1 MPAKKSTSKV
11 KKTAKPVKKDLPQLY
26 SPLSKTYFSDLTSAN
41 MIYVKIIRSTIA
53 RGRIKTLKFDN
64 IPQGYF
70 LFTAADFGEQNYVE
84 TLDIQTEI
92 LASSE
97 IYYKGQPVALLAG
110 PSYSELIE
118 LEKAVK
124 IELEKDPASKIKEKE
139 YPYAQR
145 FIRNG
150 KAQKPEE
157 FGKLFSKKNH
167 DVKGTWTSV
176 LNAPSCN
183 EANGAFCTF
192 DKNILTISTPT
203 QWPKHLQE
211 NVKRIFGLKTE
222 EVLIR
227 KTISSGPHTNT
238 IWQNTVISVM
248 ASLVAIKTGKAAQ
261 IMLSRE
267 EHFEYLIK
275 KSPITIKIRS
285 AVKKDGIIEATQILI
300 ELDSG
305 YHNPFAAEILDRL
318 VIAANN
324 IYSVR
329 NLEIIAKAYESYT
342 PPVSFNIECIDSQA
356 FFAIENQMQKICNV
370 TGFLPD
376 ELRMKNFERKF
387 SLPFTF
393 TNEKVRESFNAI
405 QKMCD
410 LNRKFIS
417 YRMESKNRKINIEDL
432 ENFPLR
438 GIGVACGFNGIGYFG
453 SNIFACNQKMEATL
467 QADGTL
473 EIHALQPSAST
484 LEVWKTTASQI
495 LEIDPKQIKLNSSF
509 DSSDDMSVPEN
520 VYSNVSVMTYLLKK
534 CCLDIQSKRF
544 KKPLPIS
551 STKGFTSSQ
560 KKVWNKEKF
569 SGSPFFLSSFGSV
582 ILELELNP
590 YTYKIYIKNVNAVL
604 NAGKIGLPKI
614 AENSVKLSIQHA
626 LSELVVDEELN
637 CDHIS
642 VSFIQSDNDPT
653 QVDGLISRILPAA
666 FTSALSQA
674 IGHEINTIPVKPQH
688 FFKEMISNENSVY
701 TK

>member
-1 MPAKKSTSKV
+1 MPAKKNTAD
-11 KKTAKPVKKDLPQLY
+11 KKISKPVKKDIPQLY
-26 SPLSKTYFSDLTSAN
+26 SPLLKTYFSDLTSAN
-41 MIYVKIIRSTIA
+41 MIYTKIVRSPITK
-53 RGRIKTLKFDN
+53 GRIKSLTLED
-64 IPQGYF
+64 IPEGYF
-70 LFTAADFGEQNYVE
+70 LFTAADFGEENYVE

-97 IYYKGQPVALLAG
+97 IYYKGQPIALLAG
-110 PSYSELIE
+110 PVFTDLLD
-118 LEKAVK
+118 LEKNIK
-124 IELEKDPASKIKEKE
+124 MEFEKDPASKIKEKE

-157 FGKLFSKKNH
+157 FTKLFSKKNY
-167 DVKGTWTSV
+167 DIKGTWTSV

-211 NVKRIFGLKTE
+211 NIKRIFNLKTE
-222 EVLIR
+222 EVFIR

-238 IWQNTVISVM
+238 IWQNTVIAVM
-248 ASLVAIKTGKAAQ
+248 ASLVAIKTGKTAQ
-261 IMLSRE
+261 LVLSRE

-275 KSPITIKIRS
+275 KSPISIKIRS
-285 AVKKDGIIEATQILI
+285 AVKKDGIIEAVQVLI

-329 NLEIIAKAYESYT
+329 NIEIIAKAYESYT

-393 TNEKVRESFNAI
+393 TNEKVREAFSAI
-405 QKMCD
+405 EKMYD
-410 LNRKFIS
+410 VNRKFIS
-417 YRMESKNRKINIEDL
+417 YRMESKNRKIDIKNL
-432 ENFPLR
+432 HNFPLR

-467 QADGTL
+467 ESDGTL

-484 LEVWKTTASQI
+484 LEVWKNTAAQI
-495 LEIDPKQIKLNSSF
+495 LEIDPKQIKLNSIF
-509 DSSDDMSVPEN
+509 DINEDLSVPEN
-520 VYSNVSVMTYLLKK
+520 VYANVSVMTYLLKK
-534 CCLDIQSKRF
+534 CCQDIQSKRF
-544 KKPLPIS
+544 RKPLPIT
-551 STKGFTSSQ
+551 STKGFTSAQ

-569 SGSPFFLSSFGSV
+569 SGSPFFLSSFGAV
-582 ILELELNP
+582 VLELEINP
-590 YTYKIYIKNVNAVL
+590 YTYKIYIKNVKAVL
-604 NAGKIGLPKI
+604 NAGKIGIPKI

-626 LSELVVDEELN
+626 LTELVVDENLH
-637 CDHIS
+637 CDQIS
-642 VSFIQSDNDPT
+642 VSFVQSDNDPT
-653 QVDGLISRILPAA
+653 QIDGLISRILPAA

-674 IGHEINTIPVKPQH
+674 TGHEINTIPVKPQH

-701 TK
+701 SK

>member
-1 MPAKKSTSKV
+1 MPAKKNTADKKISK
-11 KKTAKPVKKDLPQLY
+11 TVKKDIPQLY
-26 SPLSKTYFSDLTSAN
+26 SPLLKTYFSDLTSAN
-41 MIYVKIIRSTIA
+41 MIYTKIVRSPITK
-53 RGRIKTLKFDN
+53 GRIKSLTLED
-64 IPQGYF
+64 IPKGYF
-70 LFTAADFGEQNYVE
+70 LFTAADFGEENYVE

-97 IYYKGQPVALLAG
+97 IYYKGQPIALLAG
-110 PSYSELIE
+110 PVFTDLLD
-118 LEKAVK
+118 LEKNIK
-124 IELEKDPASKIKEKE
+124 MEFEKDPASKIKEKE

-157 FGKLFSKKNH
+157 FTKLFSKKNY
-167 DVKGTWTSV
+167 DIKGTWTSV

-211 NVKRIFGLKTE
+211 NIKRIFNLKTE
-222 EVLIR
+222 EVFIR

-238 IWQNTVISVM
+238 IWQNTVIAVM
-248 ASLVAIKTGKAAQ
+248 ASLVAIKTGKTAQ
-261 IMLSRE
+261 LVLSRE

-275 KSPITIKIRS
+275 KSPISIKIRS
-285 AVKKDGIIEATQILI
+285 AVKKDGIIEAVQVLI

-329 NLEIIAKAYESYT
+329 NIEIIAKAYESYT

-393 TNEKVRESFNAI
+393 TNEKVREAFSAI
-405 QKMCD
+405 EKMYD
-410 LNRKFIS
+410 VNRKFIS
-417 YRMESKNRKINIEDL
+417 YRMESKNRKIDIKNL
-432 ENFPLR
+432 HNFPLR

-467 QADGTL
+467 ESDGTL

-484 LEVWKTTASQI
+484 LEVWKNTAAQI
-495 LEIDPKQIKLNSSF
+495 LEIDPKQIKLNSIF
-509 DSSDDMSVPEN
+509 DINEDLSVPEN
-520 VYSNVSVMTYLLKK
+520 VYANVSVMTYLLKK
-534 CCLDIQSKRF
+534 CCQDIQSKRF
-544 KKPLPIS
+544 RKPLPIT
-551 STKGFTSSQ
+551 STKGFTSAQ

-569 SGSPFFLSSFGSV
+569 SGSPFFLSSFGAV
-582 ILELELNP
+582 VLELEINP
-590 YTYKIYIKNVNAVL
+590 YTYKIYIKNVKAVL
-604 NAGKIGLPKI
+604 NAGKIGIPKI

-626 LSELVVDEELN
+626 LTELVVDENLH
-637 CDHIS
+637 CDQIS
-642 VSFIQSDNDPT
+642 VSFVQSDNDPT
-653 QVDGLISRILPAA
+653 QIDGLISRILPAA

-674 IGHEINTIPVKPQH
+674 TGHEINTIPVKPQH

-701 TK
+701 SK

>member
-1 MPAKKSTSKV
+1 MPAKKNTADKKISK
-11 KKTAKPVKKDLPQLY
+11 TVKKDIPQLY
-26 SPLSKTYFSDLTSAN
+26 SPLLKTYFSDLTSAN
-41 MIYVKIIRSTIA
+41 MIYTKIVRSPITK
-53 RGRIKTLKFDN
+53 GRIKSLTLED
-64 IPQGYF
+64 IPEGYF
-70 LFTAADFGEQNYVE
+70 LFTAADFGEENYVE

-97 IYYKGQPVALLAG
+97 IYYKGQPIALLAG
-110 PSYSELIE
+110 PVFTDLLD
-118 LEKAVK
+118 LEKNIK
-124 IELEKDPASKIKEKE
+124 MEFEKDPASKIKEKE

-157 FGKLFSKKNH
+157 FTKLFSKKNY
-167 DVKGTWTSV
+167 DIKGTWTSV

-183 EANGAFCTF
+183 ETNGAFCTF

-211 NVKRIFGLKTE
+211 NIKRIFNLKTE
-222 EVLIR
+222 EVFIR

-238 IWQNTVISVM
+238 IWQNTVIAVM
-248 ASLVAIKTGKAAQ
+248 ASLVAIKTGKTAQ
-261 IMLSRE
+261 LVLSRE

-275 KSPITIKIRS
+275 KSPISIKIRS
-285 AVKKDGIIEATQILI
+285 AVKKDGIIEAVKVLI

-329 NLEIIAKAYESYT
+329 NIEIIAKAYESYT

-393 TNEKVRESFNAI
+393 TNEKVREAFSAI
-405 QKMCD
+405 EKMYD
-410 LNRKFIS
+410 VNRKFIS
-417 YRMESKNRKINIEDL
+417 YRMESKNRKIDIKNL
-432 ENFPLR
+432 HNFPLR

-467 QADGTL
+467 ESDGTL

-484 LEVWKTTASQI
+484 LEVWKNTAAQI
-495 LEIDPKQIKLNSSF
+495 LEIDPKQIKLNSIF
-509 DSSDDMSVPEN
+509 DVNEDLSVPEN
-520 VYSNVSVMTYLLKK
+520 VYANVSVMTYLLKK
-534 CCLDIQSKRF
+534 CCQDIQSKRF
-544 KKPLPIS
+544 RKPLPIT
-551 STKGFTSSQ
+551 STKGFTSAQ

-569 SGSPFFLSSFGSV
+569 SGSPFFLSSFGAV
-582 ILELELNP
+582 VLELEINP
-590 YTYKIYIKNVNAVL
+590 YTYKIYIKNVKAVL
-604 NAGKIGLPKI
+604 NAGKIGIPKI

-626 LSELVVDEELN
+626 LTELVVDENLH
-637 CDHIS
+637 CDQIS
-642 VSFIQSDNDPT
+642 VSFVQSDNDPT
-653 QVDGLISRILPAA
+653 QIDGLISRILPAA

-674 IGHEINTIPVKPQH
+674 TGHEINTIPVKPQH

-701 TK
+701 SK

>member
-1 MPAKKSTSKV
+1 MPAKKNTADKKISK
-11 KKTAKPVKKDLPQLY
+11 TVKKDIPQLY
-26 SPLSKTYFSDLTSAN
+26 SPLLKTYFSDLTSAN
-41 MIYVKIIRSTIA
+41 MIYTKIVRSPITK
-53 RGRIKTLKFDN
+53 GRIKSLTLED
-64 IPQGYF
+64 IPEGYF
-70 LFTAADFGEQNYVE
+70 LFTAADFGEENYVE

-97 IYYKGQPVALLAG
+97 IYYKGQPIALLAG
-110 PSYSELIE
+110 PVFTDLLD
-118 LEKAVK
+118 LEKNIK
-124 IELEKDPASKIKEKE
+124 MEFEKDPASKIKEKE

-157 FGKLFSKKNH
+157 FTKLFSKKNY
-167 DVKGTWTSV
+167 DIKGTWTSV

-211 NVKRIFGLKTE
+211 NIKRIFNLKTE
-222 EVLIR
+222 EVFIR

-238 IWQNTVISVM
+238 IWQNTVIAVM
-248 ASLVAIKTGKAAQ
+248 ASLVAIKTGKTAQ
-261 IMLSRE
+261 LVLSRE

-275 KSPITIKIRS
+275 KSPISIKIRS
-285 AVKKDGIIEATQILI
+285 AVKKDGIIEAVQVLI

-329 NLEIIAKAYESYT
+329 NIEIIAKAYESYT

-393 TNEKVRESFNAI
+393 TNEKVREAFSAI
-405 QKMCD
+405 EKMYD
-410 LNRKFIS
+410 VNRKFIS
-417 YRMESKNRKINIEDL
+417 YRMESKNRKIDIKNL
-432 ENFPLR
+432 HNFPLR

-467 QADGTL
+467 ESDGTL

-484 LEVWKTTASQI
+484 LEVWKNTAAQI
-495 LEIDPKQIKLNSSF
+495 LEIDPKQIKLNSIF
-509 DSSDDMSVPEN
+509 DVHEDLSVPEN
-520 VYSNVSVMTYLLKK
+520 VYANVSVMTYLLKK
-534 CCLDIQSKRF
+534 CCQDIQSKRF
-544 KKPLPIS
+544 RKPLPIT
-551 STKGFTSSQ
+551 STKGFTSAQ

-569 SGSPFFLSSFGSV
+569 SGSPFFLSSFGAV
-582 ILELELNP
+582 VLELEINP
-590 YTYKIYIKNVNAVL
+590 YTYKIYIKNVKAVL
-604 NAGKIGLPKI
+604 NAGKIGIPKI

-626 LSELVVDEELN
+626 LTELVVDENLH
-637 CDHIS
+637 CDQIS

-653 QVDGLISRILPAA
+653 QIDGLISRILPAA

-674 IGHEINTIPVKPQH
+674 TGHEINTIPVKPQH

-701 TK
+701 SK

>member
-1 MPAKKSTSKV
+1 MPAKKNTAD
-11 KKTAKPVKKDLPQLY
+11 KKISKPVKKDIPQLY
-26 SPLSKTYFSDLTSAN
+26 SPLLKTYFSDLTSAN
-41 MIYVKIIRSTIA
+41 MIYTKIVRSPITK
-53 RGRIKTLKFDN
+53 GRIKSLTLED
-64 IPQGYF
+64 IPEGYF
-70 LFTAADFGEQNYVE
+70 LFTAADFGEENYVE

-97 IYYKGQPVALLAG
+97 IYYKGQPIALLAG
-110 PSYSELIE
+110 PVFTDLLD
-118 LEKAVK
+118 LEKNIK
-124 IELEKDPASKIKEKE
+124 MEFEKDPASKIKEKE

-157 FGKLFSKKNH
+157 FTKLFSKKNY
-167 DVKGTWTSV
+167 DIKGTWTSV

-211 NVKRIFGLKTE
+211 NIKRIFNLKTE
-222 EVLIR
+222 EVFIR

-238 IWQNTVISVM
+238 IWQNTVIAVM
-248 ASLVAIKTGKAAQ
+248 ASLVAIKTGKTAQ
-261 IMLSRE
+261 LVLSRE

-275 KSPITIKIRS
+275 KSPISIKIRS
-285 AVKKDGIIEATQILI
+285 AVKKDGIIEAVQVLI

-329 NLEIIAKAYESYT
+329 NFEIIAKAYESYT

-393 TNEKVRESFNAI
+393 TNEKVREAFSAI
-405 QKMCD
+405 EKMYD
-410 LNRKFIS
+410 VNRKFIS
-417 YRMESKNRKINIEDL
+417 YRMESKNRKIDIKNL
-432 ENFPLR
+432 HNFPLR

-467 QADGTL
+467 ESDGTL

-484 LEVWKTTASQI
+484 LEVWKNTAAQI
-495 LEIDPKQIKLNSSF
+495 LEIDPKQIKLNSIF
-509 DSSDDMSVPEN
+509 DVNEDLSVPEN
-520 VYSNVSVMTYLLKK
+520 VYANVSVMTYLLKK
-534 CCLDIQSKRF
+534 CCQDIQSKRF
-544 KKPLPIS
+544 RKPLPIT
-551 STKGFTSSQ
+551 STKGFTSAQ

-569 SGSPFFLSSFGSV
+569 SGSPFFLSSFGTV
-582 ILELELNP
+582 VLELEINP
-590 YTYKIYIKNVNAVL
+590 YTYKIYIKNVKAVL
-604 NAGKIGLPKI
+604 NAGKIGIPKI

-626 LSELVVDEELN
+626 LTELVVDENLH
-637 CDHIS
+637 CDQIS

-653 QVDGLISRILPAA
+653 QIDGLISRILPAA

-674 IGHEINTIPVKPQH
+674 TGHEINTIPVKPQH

-701 TK
+701 SK

>member
-1 MPAKKSTSKV
+1 MPAKKNTAE
-11 KKTAKPVKKDLPQLY
+11 KKISKPVKKDIPQLY
-26 SPLSKTYFSDLTSAN
+26 SPLLKTYFSDLTSAN
-41 MIYVKIIRSTIA
+41 MIYTKIVRSPITK
-53 RGRIKTLKFDN
+53 GRIKSLTLED
-64 IPQGYF
+64 IPEGYF
-70 LFTAADFGEQNYVE
+70 LFTAADFGEENYVE

-97 IYYKGQPVALLAG
+97 IYYKGQPIALLAG
-110 PSYSELIE
+110 PVFTDLLD
-118 LEKAVK
+118 LEKNIK
-124 IELEKDPASKIKEKE
+124 MEFEKDPASKIKEKE

-157 FGKLFSKKNH
+157 FTKLFSKKNY
-167 DVKGTWTSV
+167 DIKGTWTSV

-211 NVKRIFGLKTE
+211 NIKRIFNLKTE
-222 EVLIR
+222 EVFIR

-238 IWQNTVISVM
+238 IWQNTVIAVM
-248 ASLVAIKTGKAAQ
+248 ASLVAIKTGKTAQ
-261 IMLSRE
+261 LVLSRE

-275 KSPITIKIRS
+275 KSPISIKIRS
-285 AVKKDGIIEATQILI
+285 AVKKDGIIEAVQVLI

-329 NLEIIAKAYESYT
+329 NIEIIAKAYESYT

-393 TNEKVRESFNAI
+393 TNEKVREAFSAI
-405 QKMCD
+405 EKMYD
-410 LNRKFIS
+410 VNRKFIS
-417 YRMESKNRKINIEDL
+417 YRMESKNRKIDIKNL
-432 ENFPLR
+432 HNFPLR

-467 QADGTL
+467 ESDGTL

-484 LEVWKTTASQI
+484 LEVWKNTAAQI
-495 LEIDPKQIKLNSSF
+495 LEIDPKQIKLNSIF
-509 DSSDDMSVPEN
+509 DINEDLSVPEN
-520 VYSNVSVMTYLLKK
+520 VYANVSVMTYLLKK
-534 CCLDIQSKRF
+534 CCQDIQSKRF
-544 KKPLPIS
+544 RKPLPIT
-551 STKGFTSSQ
+551 STKGFTSAQ

-569 SGSPFFLSSFGSV
+569 SGSPFFLSSFGAV
-582 ILELELNP
+582 VLELEINP
-590 YTYKIYIKNVNAVL
+590 YTYKIYIKNVKAVL
-604 NAGKIGLPKI
+604 NAGKIGIPKI

-626 LSELVVDEELN
+626 LTELVVDENLH
-637 CDHIS
+637 CDQIS
-642 VSFIQSDNDPT
+642 VSFVQSDNDPT
-653 QVDGLISRILPAA
+653 QIDGLISRILPAA

-674 IGHEINTIPVKPQH
+674 TGHEINTIPVKPQH

-701 TK
+701 SK

>member
-1 MPAKKSTSKV
+1 MPAKKNTADKKISK
-11 KKTAKPVKKDLPQLY
+11 TVKKDIPQLY
-26 SPLSKTYFSDLTSAN
+26 SPLLKTYFSDLTSAN
-41 MIYVKIIRSTIA
+41 MIYTKIVRSPITK
-53 RGRIKTLKFDN
+53 GRIKSLTLED
-64 IPQGYF
+64 IPEGYF
-70 LFTAADFGEQNYVE
+70 LFTAADFGEENYVE

-97 IYYKGQPVALLAG
+97 IYYKGQPIALLAG
-110 PSYSELIE
+110 PVFTDLLD
-118 LEKAVK
+118 LEKNIK
-124 IELEKDPASKIKEKE
+124 MEFEKDPASKIKEKE

-157 FGKLFSKKNH
+157 FTKLFSKKNY
-167 DVKGTWTSV
+167 DIKGTWTSV

-211 NVKRIFGLKTE
+211 NIKRIFNLKTE
-222 EVLIR
+222 EVFIR

-238 IWQNTVISVM
+238 IWQNTVIAVM
-248 ASLVAIKTGKAAQ
+248 ASLVAIKTGKTAQ
-261 IMLSRE
+261 LVLSRE

-275 KSPITIKIRS
+275 KSPISIKIRS
-285 AVKKDGIIEATQILI
+285 AVKKDGIIEAVQVLI

-329 NLEIIAKAYESYT
+329 NIEIIAKAYESYT

-393 TNEKVRESFNAI
+393 TNEKVREAFSAI
-405 QKMCD
+405 EKMYD
-410 LNRKFIS
+410 VNRKFIS
-417 YRMESKNRKINIEDL
+417 YRMESKNRKIDIKNL
-432 ENFPLR
+432 HNFPLR

-467 QADGTL
+467 ESDGTL

-484 LEVWKTTASQI
+484 LEVWKNTAAQI
-495 LEIDPKQIKLNSSF
+495 LEIDPKQIKLNSIF
-509 DSSDDMSVPEN
+509 DINEDLSVPEN
-520 VYSNVSVMTYLLKK
+520 VYANVSVMTYLLKK
-534 CCLDIQSKRF
+534 CCQDIQSKRF
-544 KKPLPIS
+544 RKPLPIT
-551 STKGFTSSQ
+551 STKGFTSAQ

-569 SGSPFFLSSFGSV
+569 SGSPFFLSSFGTV
-582 ILELELNP
+582 VLELEINP
-590 YTYKIYIKNVNAVL
+590 YTYKIYIKNVKAVL
-604 NAGKIGLPKI
+604 NAGKIGIPKI

-626 LSELVVDEELN
+626 LTELVVDENLH
-637 CDHIS
+637 CDQIS
-642 VSFIQSDNDPT
+642 VSFVQSDNDPT
-653 QVDGLISRILPAA
+653 QIDGLISRILPAA

-674 IGHEINTIPVKPQH
+674 TGHEINTIPVKPQH

-701 TK
+701 SK

>member
-1 MPAKKSTSKV
+1 MPAKKNTAD
-11 KKTAKPVKKDLPQLY
+11 KKISKPVKKDIPQLY
-26 SPLSKTYFSDLTSAN
+26 SPLLKTYFSDLTSAN
-41 MIYVKIIRSTIA
+41 MIYTKIVRSPITK
-53 RGRIKTLKFDN
+53 GRIKSLTLED
-64 IPQGYF
+64 IPEGYF
-70 LFTAADFGEQNYVE
+70 LFTAEDFGEENYVE

-97 IYYKGQPVALLAG
+97 IYYKGQPIALLAG
-110 PSYSELIE
+110 PVFTDLLD
-118 LEKAVK
+118 LEKNIK
-124 IELEKDPASKIKEKE
+124 MEFEKDPASKIKEKE

-157 FGKLFSKKNH
+157 FTKLFSKKNY
-167 DVKGTWTSV
+167 DIKGTWTSV

-211 NVKRIFGLKTE
+211 NIKRIFNLKTE
-222 EVLIR
+222 EVFIR

-238 IWQNTVISVM
+238 IWQNTVIAVM
-248 ASLVAIKTGKAAQ
+248 ASLVAIKTGKTAQ
-261 IMLSRE
+261 LVLSRE

-275 KSPITIKIRS
+275 KSPISIKIRS
-285 AVKKDGIIEATQILI
+285 AVKKDGIIEAVQVLI

-329 NLEIIAKAYESYT
+329 NIEIIAKAYESYT

-393 TNEKVRESFNAI
+393 TNEKVREAFSAI
-405 QKMCD
+405 EKMYD
-410 LNRKFIS
+410 VNRKFIS
-417 YRMESKNRKINIEDL
+417 YRMESKNRKIDIKNL
-432 ENFPLR
+432 HNFPLR

-467 QADGTL
+467 ESDGTL

-484 LEVWKTTASQI
+484 LEVWKNTAAQI
-495 LEIDPKQIKLNSSF
+495 LEIDPKQIKLNSIF
-509 DSSDDMSVPEN
+509 DVNEDLSVPEN
-520 VYSNVSVMTYLLKK
+520 VYANVSVMTYLLKK
-534 CCLDIQSKRF
+534 CCQDIQSKRF
-544 KKPLPIS
+544 RKPLPIT
-551 STKGFTSSQ
+551 STKGFTSAQ

-569 SGSPFFLSSFGSV
+569 SGSPFFLSSFGAV
-582 ILELELNP
+582 VLELEINP
-590 YTYKIYIKNVNAVL
+590 YTYKIYIKNVKAVL
-604 NAGKIGLPKI
+604 NAGKIGIPKI

-626 LSELVVDEELN
+626 LTELVVDENLH
-637 CDHIS
+637 CDQIS
-642 VSFIQSDNDPT
+642 VSFVQSDNDPT
-653 QVDGLISRILPAA
+653 QIDGLISRILPAA

-674 IGHEINTIPVKPQH
+674 TGHEINTIPVKPQH

-701 TK
+701 SK

>member
-1 MPAKKSTSKV
+1 MPAKKNTAD
-11 KKTAKPVKKDLPQLY
+11 KKISKPVKKDIPQLY
-26 SPLSKTYFSDLTSAN
+26 SPLLKTYFSDLTSAN
-41 MIYVKIIRSTIA
+41 MIYTKIVRSPITK
-53 RGRIKTLKFDN
+53 GRIKSLTLED
-64 IPQGYF
+64 IPEGYF
-70 LFTAADFGEQNYVE
+70 LFTAADFGEENYVE

-97 IYYKGQPVALLAG
+97 IYYKGQPIALLAG
-110 PSYSELIE
+110 PVFTDLLD
-118 LEKAVK
+118 LEKNIK
-124 IELEKDPASKIKEKE
+124 MEFEKDPASKIKEKE

-157 FGKLFSKKNH
+157 FTKLFSKKNY
-167 DVKGTWTSV
+167 DIKGTWTSV

-211 NVKRIFGLKTE
+211 NIKRIFNLKTE
-222 EVLIR
+222 EVFIR

-238 IWQNTVISVM
+238 IWQNTVIAVM
-248 ASLVAIKTGKAAQ
+248 ASLVAIKTGKTAQ
-261 IMLSRE
+261 LVLSRE

-275 KSPITIKIRS
+275 KSPISIKIRS
-285 AVKKDGIIEATQILI
+285 AVKKDGIIEAVQVLI
-300 ELDSG
+300 ELYSG

-329 NLEIIAKAYESYT
+329 NIEIIAKAYESYT

-393 TNEKVRESFNAI
+393 TNEKVREAFSAI
-405 QKMCD
+405 EKMYD
-410 LNRKFIS
+410 VNRKFIS
-417 YRMESKNRKINIEDL
+417 YRMESKNRKIDIKNL
-432 ENFPLR
+432 HNFPLR

-467 QADGTL
+467 ESDGTL

-484 LEVWKTTASQI
+484 LEVWKNTAAQI
-495 LEIDPKQIKLNSSF
+495 LEIDPKQIKLNSIF
-509 DSSDDMSVPEN
+509 DVNEDLSVPEN
-520 VYSNVSVMTYLLKK
+520 VYANVSVMTYLLKK
-534 CCLDIQSKRF
+534 CCQDIQSKRF
-544 KKPLPIS
+544 RKPLPIT
-551 STKGFTSSQ
+551 STKGFTSAQ

-569 SGSPFFLSSFGSV
+569 SGSPFFLSSFGTV
-582 ILELELNP
+582 VLELEINP
-590 YTYKIYIKNVNAVL
+590 YTYKIYIKNVKAVL
-604 NAGKIGLPKI
+604 NAGKIGIPKI

-626 LSELVVDEELN
+626 LTELVVDEDLH
-637 CDHIS
+637 CDQIS
-642 VSFIQSDNDPT
+642 VSFVQSDNDPT
-653 QVDGLISRILPAA
+653 QIDGLISRILPAA

-674 IGHEINTIPVKPQH
+674 TGHEINTIPVKPQH

-701 TK
+701 SK

>member
-1 MPAKKSTSKV
+1 MPAKKNTAE
-11 KKTAKPVKKDLPQLY
+11 KKISKPVKKDIPQLY
-26 SPLSKTYFSDLTSAN
+26 SPLLKTYFSDLTSAN
-41 MIYVKIIRSTIA
+41 MIYTKIVRSPITK
-53 RGRIKTLKFDN
+53 GRIKSLTLED
-64 IPQGYF
+64 IPEGYF
-70 LFTAADFGEQNYVE
+70 LFTAADFGEENYVE

-97 IYYKGQPVALLAG
+97 IYYKGQPIALLAG
-110 PSYSELIE
+110 PVFTDLLD
-118 LEKAVK
+118 LEKNIK
-124 IELEKDPASKIKEKE
+124 MEFEKDPASKIKEKE

-157 FGKLFSKKNH
+157 FTKLFSKKNY
-167 DVKGTWTSV
+167 DIKGTWTSV

-211 NVKRIFGLKTE
+211 NIKRIFNLKTE
-222 EVLIR
+222 EVFIR

-238 IWQNTVISVM
+238 IWQNTVIAVM
-248 ASLVAIKTGKAAQ
+248 ASLVAIKTGKTAQ
-261 IMLSRE
+261 LVLSRE

-275 KSPITIKIRS
+275 KSPISIKIRS
-285 AVKKDGIIEATQILI
+285 AVKKDGIIEAVQVLI

-329 NLEIIAKAYESYT
+329 NIEIIAKAYESYT

-393 TNEKVRESFNAI
+393 TNEKVREVFSAI
-405 QKMCD
+405 EKMYD
-410 LNRKFIS
+410 VNRKFIS
-417 YRMESKNRKINIEDL
+417 YRMESKNRKIDIKNL
-432 ENFPLR
+432 HNFPLR

-467 QADGTL
+467 ESDGTL

-484 LEVWKTTASQI
+484 LEVWKNTAAQI
-495 LEIDPKQIKLNSSF
+495 LEIDPKQIKLNSIF
-509 DSSDDMSVPEN
+509 DINEDLSVPEN
-520 VYSNVSVMTYLLKK
+520 VYANVSVMTYLLKK
-534 CCLDIQSKRF
+534 CCQDIQSKRF
-544 KKPLPIS
+544 RKPLPIT
-551 STKGFTSSQ
+551 STKGFTSAQ

-569 SGSPFFLSSFGSV
+569 SGSPFFLSSFGAV
-582 ILELELNP
+582 VLELEINP
-590 YTYKIYIKNVNAVL
+590 YTYKIYIKNVKAVL
-604 NAGKIGLPKI
+604 NAGKIGIPKI

-626 LSELVVDEELN
+626 LTELVVDENLH
-637 CDHIS
+637 CDQIS
-642 VSFIQSDNDPT
+642 VSFVQSDNDPT
-653 QVDGLISRILPAA
+653 QIDGLISRILPAA

-674 IGHEINTIPVKPQH
+674 TGHEINTIPVKPQH

-701 TK
+701 SK

>member
-1 MPAKKSTSKV
+1 MPAKKNTAD
-11 KKTAKPVKKDLPQLY
+11 KKISKPVKKDNPQLY
-26 SPLSKTYFSDLTSAN
+26 SPLLKTYFSDLTSAN
-41 MIYVKIIRSTIA
+41 MIYTKIVRSPITK
-53 RGRIKTLKFDN
+53 GRIKSLTLED
-64 IPQGYF
+64 IPEGYF
-70 LFTAADFGEQNYVE
+70 LFTAADFGEENYVE

-97 IYYKGQPVALLAG
+97 IYYKGQPIALLAG
-110 PSYSELIE
+110 PVFTDLLD
-118 LEKAVK
+118 LEKNIK
-124 IELEKDPASKIKEKE
+124 MEFEKDPASKIKEKE

-157 FGKLFSKKNH
+157 FTKLFSKKNY
-167 DVKGTWTSV
+167 DIKGTWTSV

-211 NVKRIFGLKTE
+211 NIKRIFNLKTE
-222 EVLIR
+222 EVFIR

-238 IWQNTVISVM
+238 IWQNTVIAVM
-248 ASLVAIKTGKAAQ
+248 ASLVAIKTGKTAQ
-261 IMLSRE
+261 LVLSRE

-275 KSPITIKIRS
+275 KSPISIKIRS
-285 AVKKDGIIEATQILI
+285 AVKKDGIIEAVQVLI

-329 NLEIIAKAYESYT
+329 NIEIIAKAYESYT

-393 TNEKVRESFNAI
+393 TNEKVREAFSAI
-405 QKMCD
+405 EKMYD
-410 LNRKFIS
+410 VNRKFIS
-417 YRMESKNRKINIEDL
+417 YRMESKNRKIDIKNL
-432 ENFPLR
+432 HNFPLR

-467 QADGTL
+467 ESDGTL

-484 LEVWKTTASQI
+484 LEVWKNTAAQI
-495 LEIDPKQIKLNSSF
+495 LEIDPKQIKLNSIF
-509 DSSDDMSVPEN
+509 DVNEDLSVPEN
-520 VYSNVSVMTYLLKK
+520 VYANVSVMTYLLKK
-534 CCLDIQSKRF
+534 CCQDIQSKRF
-544 KKPLPIS
+544 RKPLPIT
-551 STKGFTSSQ
+551 STKGFTSAQ

-569 SGSPFFLSSFGSV
+569 SGSPFFLSSFGTV
-582 ILELELNP
+582 VLELEINP
-590 YTYKIYIKNVNAVL
+590 YTYKIYIKNVKAVL
-604 NAGKIGLPKI
+604 NAGKIGIPKI

-626 LSELVVDEELN
+626 LTELVVDENLH
-637 CDHIS
+637 CDQIS
-642 VSFIQSDNDPT
+642 VSFVQSDNDPT
-653 QVDGLISRILPAA
+653 QIDGLISRILPAA

-674 IGHEINTIPVKPQH
+674 TGHEINTIPVKPQH

-701 TK
+701 SK

>member
-1 MPAKKSTSKV
+1 MPAKKNTADKKISK
-11 KKTAKPVKKDLPQLY
+11 TVKKDIPQLY
-26 SPLSKTYFSDLTSAN
+26 SPLLKTYFSDLTSAN
-41 MIYVKIIRSTIA
+41 MIYTKIVRSPITK
-53 RGRIKTLKFDN
+53 GRIKSLTLED
-64 IPQGYF
+64 IPEGYF
-70 LFTAADFGEQNYVE
+70 LFTAADFGEENYVE

-97 IYYKGQPVALLAG
+97 IYYKGQPIALLAG
-110 PSYSELIE
+110 PVFTDLLD
-118 LEKAVK
+118 LEKNIK
-124 IELEKDPASKIKEKE
+124 MEFEKDPASKIKEKE

-157 FGKLFSKKNH
+157 FTKLFSKKNY
-167 DVKGTWTSV
+167 DIKGTWTSV

-211 NVKRIFGLKTE
+211 NIKRIFNLKTK
-222 EVLIR
+222 EVFIR

-238 IWQNTVISVM
+238 IWQNTVIAVM
-248 ASLVAIKTGKAAQ
+248 ASLVAIKTGKTAQ
-261 IMLSRE
+261 LVLSRE

-275 KSPITIKIRS
+275 KSPISIKIRS
-285 AVKKDGIIEATQILI
+285 AVKKDGIIEAVQVLI

-329 NLEIIAKAYESYT
+329 NIEIIAKAYESYT

-393 TNEKVRESFNAI
+393 TNEKVREAFSAI
-405 QKMCD
+405 EKMYD
-410 LNRKFIS
+410 VNRKFIS
-417 YRMESKNRKINIEDL
+417 YRMESKNRKIDIKNL
-432 ENFPLR
+432 HNFPLR

-467 QADGTL
+467 ESDGTL

-484 LEVWKTTASQI
+484 LEVWKNTAAQI
-495 LEIDPKQIKLNSSF
+495 LEIDPKQIKLNSIF
-509 DSSDDMSVPEN
+509 DVNEDLSVPEN
-520 VYSNVSVMTYLLKK
+520 VYANVSVMTYLLKK
-534 CCLDIQSKRF
+534 CCQDIQSKRF
-544 KKPLPIS
+544 RKPLPIT
-551 STKGFTSSQ
+551 STKGFTSAQ

-569 SGSPFFLSSFGSV
+569 SGSPFFLSSFGAV
-582 ILELELNP
+582 VLELEINP
-590 YTYKIYIKNVNAVL
+590 YTYKIYIKNVKAVL
-604 NAGKIGLPKI
+604 NAGKIGIPKI

-626 LSELVVDEELN
+626 LTELVVDENLH
-637 CDHIS
+637 CDQIS
-642 VSFIQSDNDPT
+642 VSFVQSDNDPT
-653 QVDGLISRILPAA
+653 QIDGLISRILPAA

-674 IGHEINTIPVKPQH
+674 TGHEINTIPVKPQH

-701 TK
+701 SK

>member
-1 MPAKKSTSKV
+1 MPAKKNTAE
-11 KKTAKPVKKDLPQLY
+11 KKISKPVKKDIPQLY
-26 SPLSKTYFSDLTSAN
+26 SPLLKTYFSDLTSAN
-41 MIYVKIIRSTIA
+41 MIYTKIVRSPITK
-53 RGRIKTLKFDN
+53 GRIKSLTLED
-64 IPQGYF
+64 IPEGYF
-70 LFTAADFGEQNYVE
+70 LFTAADFGEENYVE

-97 IYYKGQPVALLAG
+97 IYYKGQPIALLAG
-110 PSYSELIE
+110 PVFTDLLD
-118 LEKAVK
+118 LEKNIK
-124 IELEKDPASKIKEKE
+124 MEFEKDPASKIKEKE

-157 FGKLFSKKNH
+157 FTKLFSKKNY
-167 DVKGTWTSV
+167 DIKGTWTSV

-211 NVKRIFGLKTE
+211 NIKRIFNLKTE
-222 EVLIR
+222 EVFIR

-238 IWQNTVISVM
+238 IWQNTVIAVM
-248 ASLVAIKTGKAAQ
+248 ASLVAIKTGKTAQ
-261 IMLSRE
+261 LVLSRE

-275 KSPITIKIRS
+275 KSPISIKIRS
-285 AVKKDGIIEATQILI
+285 AVKKDGIIEAVQVLI

-329 NLEIIAKAYESYT
+329 NIEIIAKAYESYT

-393 TNEKVRESFNAI
+393 TNEKVREAFSAI
-405 QKMCD
+405 EKMYD
-410 LNRKFIS
+410 VNRKFIS
-417 YRMESKNRKINIEDL
+417 YRMESKNRKIDIKNL
-432 ENFPLR
+432 HNFPLR

-467 QADGTL
+467 ESDGTL

-484 LEVWKTTASQI
+484 LEVWKNTAAQI
-495 LEIDPKQIKLNSSF
+495 LEIDPKQIKLNSIF
-509 DSSDDMSVPEN
+509 DINEDLSVPEN
-520 VYSNVSVMTYLLKK
+520 VYANVSVMTYLLKK
-534 CCLDIQSKRF
+534 CCQDIQSKRF
-544 KKPLPIS
+544 RKPLPIT
-551 STKGFTSSQ
+551 STKGFTSAQ

-569 SGSPFFLSSFGSV
+569 SGSPFFLSSFGTV
-582 ILELELNP
+582 VLELEINP
-590 YTYKIYIKNVNAVL
+590 YTYKIYIKNVKAVL
-604 NAGKIGLPKI
+604 NAGKIGIPKI

-626 LSELVVDEELN
+626 LTELVVDENLH
-637 CDHIS
+637 CDQIS
-642 VSFIQSDNDPT
+642 VSFVQSDNDPT
-653 QVDGLISRILPAA
+653 QIDGLISRILPAA

-674 IGHEINTIPVKPQH
+674 TGHEINTIPVKPQH

-701 TK
+701 SK

>member
-1 MPAKKSTSKV
+1 MPAKKNTAE
-11 KKTAKPVKKDLPQLY
+11 KKISKPVKKDIPQLY
-26 SPLSKTYFSDLTSAN
+26 SPLLKTYFSDLTSAN
-41 MIYVKIIRSTIA
+41 MIYTKIVRSPITK
-53 RGRIKTLKFDN
+53 GRIKSLTLED
-64 IPQGYF
+64 IPEGYF
-70 LFTAADFGEQNYVE
+70 LFTAADFGEENYVE

-97 IYYKGQPVALLAG
+97 IYYKGQPIALLAG
-110 PSYSELIE
+110 PVFTDLLD
-118 LEKAVK
+118 LEKNIK
-124 IELEKDPASKIKEKE
+124 MEFEKDPASKIKEKE

-157 FGKLFSKKNH
+157 FTKLFSKKNY
-167 DVKGTWTSV
+167 DIKGTWTSV

-183 EANGAFCTF
+183 ETNGAFCTF

-211 NVKRIFGLKTE
+211 NIKRIFNLKTE
-222 EVLIR
+222 EVFIR

-238 IWQNTVISVM
+238 IWQNTVIAVM
-248 ASLVAIKTGKAAQ
+248 ASLVAIKTGKTAQ
-261 IMLSRE
+261 LVLSRE

-275 KSPITIKIRS
+275 KSPISIKIRS
-285 AVKKDGIIEATQILI
+285 AVKKDGIIEAVKVLI

-329 NLEIIAKAYESYT
+329 NIEIIAKAYESYT

-393 TNEKVRESFNAI
+393 TNEKVREAFSAI
-405 QKMCD
+405 EKMYD
-410 LNRKFIS
+410 VNRKFIS
-417 YRMESKNRKINIEDL
+417 YRMESKNRKIDIKNL
-432 ENFPLR
+432 HNFPLR

-467 QADGTL
+467 ESDGTL

-484 LEVWKTTASQI
+484 LEVWKNTAAQI
-495 LEIDPKQIKLNSSF
+495 LEIDPKQIKLNSIF
-509 DSSDDMSVPEN
+509 DVNEDLSVPEN
-520 VYSNVSVMTYLLKK
+520 VYANVSVMTYLLKK
-534 CCLDIQSKRF
+534 CCQDIQSKRF
-544 KKPLPIS
+544 RKPLPIT
-551 STKGFTSSQ
+551 STKGFTSAQ

-569 SGSPFFLSSFGSV
+569 SGSPFFLSSFGTV
-582 ILELELNP
+582 VLELEINP
-590 YTYKIYIKNVNAVL
+590 YTYKIYIKNVKAVL
-604 NAGKIGLPKI
+604 NAGKIGIPRI

-626 LSELVVDEELN
+626 LTELVVDENLH
-637 CDHIS
+637 CDQIS
-642 VSFIQSDNDPT
+642 VSFVQSDNDPT
-653 QVDGLISRILPAA
+653 QIDGLISRILPAA

-674 IGHEINTIPVKPQH
+674 TGHEINTIPVKPQH

-701 TK
+701 SK

>member
-1 MPAKKSTSKV
+1 MPAKKNTADKKISK
-11 KKTAKPVKKDLPQLY
+11 TVKKDIPQLY
-26 SPLSKTYFSDLTSAN
+26 SPLLKTYFSDLTSAN
-41 MIYVKIIRSTIA
+41 MIYTKIVRSPITK
-53 RGRIKTLKFDN
+53 GRIKSLTLED
-64 IPQGYF
+64 IPEGYF
-70 LFTAADFGEQNYVE
+70 LFTAADFGEENYVE

-97 IYYKGQPVALLAG
+97 IYYKGQPIALLAG
-110 PSYSELIE
+110 PVFTDLLD
-118 LEKAVK
+118 LEKNIK
-124 IELEKDPASKIKEKE
+124 MEFEKDPASKIKEKE

-157 FGKLFSKKNH
+157 FTKLFSKKNY
-167 DVKGTWTSV
+167 DIKGTWTSV

-211 NVKRIFGLKTE
+211 NIKRIFNLKTE
-222 EVLIR
+222 EVFIR

-238 IWQNTVISVM
+238 IWQNTVIAVM
-248 ASLVAIKTGKAAQ
+248 ASLVAIKTGKTAQ
-261 IMLSRE
+261 LVLSRE

-275 KSPITIKIRS
+275 KSPISIKIRS
-285 AVKKDGIIEATQILI
+285 AVKKDGIIEAVQVLI

-329 NLEIIAKAYESYT
+329 NIEIIAKAYESYT

-393 TNEKVRESFNAI
+393 TNEKVREAFSAI
-405 QKMCD
+405 EKMYD
-410 LNRKFIS
+410 VNRKFIS
-417 YRMESKNRKINIEDL
+417 YRMESKNRKIDIKNL
-432 ENFPLR
+432 HNFPLR

-467 QADGTL
+467 ESDGTL

-484 LEVWKTTASQI
+484 LEVWKNTAAQI
-495 LEIDPKQIKLNSSF
+495 LEIDPKQIKLNSIF
-509 DSSDDMSVPEN
+509 DVNEDLSVPEN
-520 VYSNVSVMTYLLKK
+520 VYANVSVMTYLLKK
-534 CCLDIQSKRF
+534 CCQDIQSKRF
-544 KKPLPIS
+544 RKPLPIT
-551 STKGFTSSQ
+551 STKGFTSAQ

-569 SGSPFFLSSFGSV
+569 SGSPFFLSSFGTV
-582 ILELELNP
+582 VLELEINP
-590 YTYKIYIKNVNAVL
+590 YTYKIYIKNVKAVL
-604 NAGKIGLPKI
+604 NAGKIGIPKI

-626 LSELVVDEELN
+626 LTELVVDENLH
-637 CDHIS
+637 CDQIS
-642 VSFIQSDNDPT
+642 VSFVQSDNDPT
-653 QVDGLISRILPAA
+653 QIDGLISRILPAA

-674 IGHEINTIPVKPQH
+674 TGHEINTIPVKPQH

-701 TK
+701 SK

>member
-1 MPAKKSTSKV
+1 MPAKKNTAD
-11 KKTAKPVKKDLPQLY
+11 KKISKPVKKDIPQLY
-26 SPLSKTYFSDLTSAN
+26 SPLLKTYFSDLTSAN
-41 MIYVKIIRSTIA
+41 MIYTKIVRSPITK
-53 RGRIKTLKFDN
+53 GRIKSLTLED
-64 IPQGYF
+64 IPEGYF
-70 LFTAADFGEQNYVE
+70 LFTAADFGEENYVE

-97 IYYKGQPVALLAG
+97 IYYKGQPIALLAG
-110 PSYSELIE
+110 PVFTDLLD
-118 LEKAVK
+118 LEKNIK
-124 IELEKDPASKIKEKE
+124 MEFEKDPASKIKEKE

-157 FGKLFSKKNH
+157 FTKLFSKKNY
-167 DVKGTWTSV
+167 DIKGTWTSV

-211 NVKRIFGLKTE
+211 NIKRIFNLKTE
-222 EVLIR
+222 EVFIR

-238 IWQNTVISVM
+238 IWQNTVIAVM
-248 ASLVAIKTGKAAQ
+248 ASLVAIKTGKTAQ
-261 IMLSRE
+261 LVLSRE

-275 KSPITIKIRS
+275 KSPISIKIRS
-285 AVKKDGIIEATQILI
+285 AVKKDGIIEAVQVLI

-329 NLEIIAKAYESYT
+329 NIEIIAKAYESYT

-393 TNEKVRESFNAI
+393 TNEKVREAFSAI
-405 QKMCD
+405 EKMYD
-410 LNRKFIS
+410 VNRKFIS
-417 YRMESKNRKINIEDL
+417 YRMESKNRKIDIKNL
-432 ENFPLR
+432 HNFPLR

-467 QADGTL
+467 ESDGTL

-484 LEVWKTTASQI
+484 LEVWKNTAAQI
-495 LEIDPKQIKLNSSF
+495 LEIDPKQIKLNSIF
-509 DSSDDMSVPEN
+509 DVKEDLSVPEN
-520 VYSNVSVMTYLLKK
+520 VYANVSVMTYLLKK
-534 CCLDIQSKRF
+534 CCQDIQSKRF
-544 KKPLPIS
+544 RKPLPIT
-551 STKGFTSSQ
+551 STKGFTSAQ

-569 SGSPFFLSSFGSV
+569 SGSPFFLSSFGAV
-582 ILELELNP
+582 VLELEINP
-590 YTYKIYIKNVNAVL
+590 YTYKIYIKNVKAVL
-604 NAGKIGLPKI
+604 NAGKIGIPKI

-626 LSELVVDEELN
+626 LTELVVDENLH
-637 CDHIS
+637 CDQIS
-642 VSFIQSDNDPT
+642 VSFVQSDNDPT
-653 QVDGLISRILPAA
+653 QIDGLISRILPAA

-674 IGHEINTIPVKPQH
+674 TGHEINTIPVKPQH

-701 TK
+701 SK

>member
-1 MPAKKSTSKV
+1 MPAKKNTAD
-11 KKTAKPVKKDLPQLY
+11 KKISKPVKKDIPQLY
-26 SPLSKTYFSDLTSAN
+26 SPLLKTYFSDLTSAN
-41 MIYVKIIRSTIA
+41 MIYTKIVRSPITK
-53 RGRIKTLKFDN
+53 GRIKSLTLED
-64 IPQGYF
+64 IPEGYF
-70 LFTAADFGEQNYVE
+70 LFTAADFGEENYVE

-97 IYYKGQPVALLAG
+97 IYYKGQPIALLAG
-110 PSYSELIE
+110 PVFTDLLD
-118 LEKAVK
+118 LEKNIK
-124 IELEKDPASKIKEKE
+124 MEFEKDPASKIKEKE

-157 FGKLFSKKNH
+157 FTKLFSKKNY
-167 DVKGTWTSV
+167 DIKGTWTSV

-211 NVKRIFGLKTE
+211 NIKRIFNLKTE
-222 EVLIR
+222 EVFIR

-238 IWQNTVISVM
+238 IWQNTVIAVM
-248 ASLVAIKTGKAAQ
+248 ASLVAIKTGKTAQ
-261 IMLSRE
+261 LVLSRE

-275 KSPITIKIRS
+275 KSPISIKIRS
-285 AVKKDGIIEATQILI
+285 AVKKDGIIEAVQVLI

-329 NLEIIAKAYESYT
+329 NFEIIAKAYESYT

-393 TNEKVRESFNAI
+393 TNEKVREAFSAI
-405 QKMCD
+405 EKMYD
-410 LNRKFIS
+410 VNRKFIS
-417 YRMESKNRKINIEDL
+417 YRMESKNRKIDIKNL
-432 ENFPLR
+432 HNFPLR

-467 QADGTL
+467 ESDGTL

-484 LEVWKTTASQI
+484 LEVWKNTAAQI
-495 LEIDPKQIKLNSSF
+495 LEIDPKQIKLNSIF
-509 DSSDDMSVPEN
+509 DVNEDLSVPEN
-520 VYSNVSVMTYLLKK
+520 VYANVSVMTYLLKK
-534 CCLDIQSKRF
+534 CCQDIQSKRF
-544 KKPLPIS
+544 RKPLPIT
-551 STKGFTSSQ
+551 STKGFTSAQ

-569 SGSPFFLSSFGSV
+569 SGSPFFLSSFGAV
-582 ILELELNP
+582 VLELEINP
-590 YTYKIYIKNVNAVL
+590 YTYKIYIKNVKAVL
-604 NAGKIGLPKI
+604 NAGKIGIPKI

-626 LSELVVDEELN
+626 LTELVVDENLH
-637 CDHIS
+637 CDQIS
-642 VSFIQSDNDPT
+642 VSFVQSDNDPT
-653 QVDGLISRILPAA
+653 QIDGLISRILPAA

-674 IGHEINTIPVKPQH
+674 TGHEINTIPVKPQH

-701 TK
+701 SK

>member
-1 MPAKKSTSKV
+1 MPAKKNTADKKISK
-11 KKTAKPVKKDLPQLY
+11 TVKKDIPQLY
-26 SPLSKTYFSDLTSAN
+26 SPLLKTYFSDLTSAN
-41 MIYVKIIRSTIA
+41 MIYTKIVRSPITK
-53 RGRIKTLKFDN
+53 GRIKSLTLED
-64 IPQGYF
+64 IPEGYF
-70 LFTAADFGEQNYVE
+70 LFTAADFGEENYVE

-97 IYYKGQPVALLAG
+97 IYYKGQPIALLAG
-110 PSYSELIE
+110 PVFTDLLD
-118 LEKAVK
+118 LEKNIK
-124 IELEKDPASKIKEKE
+124 MEFEKDPASKIKEKE

-157 FGKLFSKKNH
+157 FTKLFSKKNY
-167 DVKGTWTSV
+167 DIKGTWTSV

-183 EANGAFCTF
+183 ETNGAFCTF

-211 NVKRIFGLKTE
+211 NIKRIFNLKTE
-222 EVLIR
+222 EVFIR

-238 IWQNTVISVM
+238 IWQNTVIAVM
-248 ASLVAIKTGKAAQ
+248 ASLVAIKTGKTAQ
-261 IMLSRE
+261 LVLSRE

-275 KSPITIKIRS
+275 KSPISIKIRS
-285 AVKKDGIIEATQILI
+285 AVKKDGIIEAVKVLI

-329 NLEIIAKAYESYT
+329 NIEIIAKAYESYT

-393 TNEKVRESFNAI
+393 TNEKVREAFSAI
-405 QKMCD
+405 EKMYD
-410 LNRKFIS
+410 VNRKFIS
-417 YRMESKNRKINIEDL
+417 YRMESKNRKIDIKNL
-432 ENFPLR
+432 HNFPLR

-467 QADGTL
+467 ESDGTL

-484 LEVWKTTASQI
+484 LEVWKNTAAQI
-495 LEIDPKQIKLNSSF
+495 LEIDPKQIKLNSIF
-509 DSSDDMSVPEN
+509 DINEDLSVPEN
-520 VYSNVSVMTYLLKK
+520 VYANVSVMTYLLKK
-534 CCLDIQSKRF
+534 CCQDIQSKRF
-544 KKPLPIS
+544 RKPLPIT
-551 STKGFTSSQ
+551 STKGFTSAQ

-569 SGSPFFLSSFGSV
+569 SGSPFFLSSFGAV
-582 ILELELNP
+582 VLELEINP
-590 YTYKIYIKNVNAVL
+590 YTYKIYIKNVKAVL
-604 NAGKIGLPKI
+604 NAGKIGIPKI

-626 LSELVVDEELN
+626 LTELVVDENLH
-637 CDHIS
+637 CDQIS

-653 QVDGLISRILPAA
+653 QIDGLISRILPAA

-674 IGHEINTIPVKPQH
+674 TGHEINTIPVKPQH

-701 TK
+701 SK

>member
-1 MPAKKSTSKV
+1 MPAKKNTAE
-11 KKTAKPVKKDLPQLY
+11 KKISKPVKKDIPQLY
-26 SPLSKTYFSDLTSAN
+26 SPLLKTYFSDLTSAN
-41 MIYVKIIRSTIA
+41 MIYTKIVRSPITK
-53 RGRIKTLKFDN
+53 GRIKSLTLED
-64 IPQGYF
+64 IPEGYF
-70 LFTAADFGEQNYVE
+70 LFTAADFGEENYVE

-97 IYYKGQPVALLAG
+97 IYYKGQPIALLAG
-110 PSYSELIE
+110 PVFTDLLD
-118 LEKAVK
+118 LEKNIK
-124 IELEKDPASKIKEKE
+124 MEFEKDPASKIKEKE

-157 FGKLFSKKNH
+157 FTKLFSKKNY
-167 DVKGTWTSV
+167 DIKGTWTSV

-183 EANGAFCTF
+183 ETNGAFCTF

-211 NVKRIFGLKTE
+211 NIKRIFNLKTE
-222 EVLIR
+222 EVFIR

-238 IWQNTVISVM
+238 IWQNTVIAVM
-248 ASLVAIKTGKAAQ
+248 ASLVAIKTGKTAQ
-261 IMLSRE
+261 LVLSRE

-275 KSPITIKIRS
+275 KSPISIKIRS
-285 AVKKDGIIEATQILI
+285 AVKKDGIIEAVQVLI

-329 NLEIIAKAYESYT
+329 NIEIIAKAYESYT

-393 TNEKVRESFNAI
+393 TNEKVREAFSAI
-405 QKMCD
+405 EKMYD
-410 LNRKFIS
+410 VNRKFIS
-417 YRMESKNRKINIEDL
+417 YRMESKNRKIDIKNL
-432 ENFPLR
+432 HNFPLR

-467 QADGTL
+467 ESDGTL

-484 LEVWKTTASQI
+484 LEVWKNTAAQI
-495 LEIDPKQIKLNSSF
+495 LEIDPKQIKLNSIF
-509 DSSDDMSVPEN
+509 DVNEDLSVPEN
-520 VYSNVSVMTYLLKK
+520 VYANVSVMTYLLKK
-534 CCLDIQSKRF
+534 CCQDIQSKRF
-544 KKPLPIS
+544 RKPLPIT
-551 STKGFTSSQ
+551 STKGFTSAQ

-569 SGSPFFLSSFGSV
+569 SGSPFFLSSFGTV
-582 ILELELNP
+582 VLELEINP
-590 YTYKIYIKNVNAVL
+590 YTYKIYIKNVKAVL
-604 NAGKIGLPKI
+604 NAGKIGIPKI

-626 LSELVVDEELN
+626 LTELVVDENLY
-637 CDHIS
+637 CDQIS
-642 VSFIQSDNDPT
+642 VSFVQSDNDPT
-653 QVDGLISRILPAA
+653 QIDGLISRILPAA

-674 IGHEINTIPVKPQH
+674 TGHEINTIPVKPQH

-701 TK
+701 SK

>member
-1 MPAKKSTSKV
+1 MPAKKNTAD
-11 KKTAKPVKKDLPQLY
+11 KKISKPVKKDIPQLY
-26 SPLSKTYFSDLTSAN
+26 SPLLKTYFSDLTSAN
-41 MIYVKIIRSTIA
+41 MIYTKIVRSPITK
-53 RGRIKTLKFDN
+53 GRIKSLTLED
-64 IPQGYF
+64 IPEGYF
-70 LFTAADFGEQNYVE
+70 LFTAADFGEENYVE

-97 IYYKGQPVALLAG
+97 IYYKGQPIALLAG
-110 PSYSELIE
+110 PVFTDLLD
-118 LEKAVK
+118 LEKNIK
-124 IELEKDPASKIKEKE
+124 MEFEKAPASKIKEKE

-157 FGKLFSKKNH
+157 FTKLFSKKNY
-167 DVKGTWTSV
+167 DIKGTWTSV

-183 EANGAFCTF
+183 ETNGAFCTF

-211 NVKRIFGLKTE
+211 NIKRIFNLKTE
-222 EVLIR
+222 EVFIR

-238 IWQNTVISVM
+238 IWQNTVIAVM
-248 ASLVAIKTGKAAQ
+248 ASLVAIKTGKTAQ
-261 IMLSRE
+261 LVLSRE

-275 KSPITIKIRS
+275 KSPISIKIRS
-285 AVKKDGIIEATQILI
+285 AVKKDGIIEAVQVLI

-329 NLEIIAKAYESYT
+329 NIEIIAKAYESYT

-393 TNEKVRESFNAI
+393 TNEKVREAFSAI
-405 QKMCD
+405 EKMYD
-410 LNRKFIS
+410 VNRKFIS
-417 YRMESKNRKINIEDL
+417 YRMESKNRKIDIKNL
-432 ENFPLR
+432 HNFPLR

-467 QADGTL
+467 ESDGTL

-484 LEVWKTTASQI
+484 LEVWKNTAAQI
-495 LEIDPKQIKLNSSF
+495 LEIDPKQIKLNSIF
-509 DSSDDMSVPEN
+509 DVNEDLSVPEN
-520 VYSNVSVMTYLLKK
+520 VYANVSVMTYLLKK
-534 CCLDIQSKRF
+534 CCQDIQSKRF
-544 KKPLPIS
+544 RKPLPIT
-551 STKGFTSSQ
+551 STKGFTSAQ

-569 SGSPFFLSSFGSV
+569 SGSPFFLSSFGTV
-582 ILELELNP
+582 VLELEINP
-590 YTYKIYIKNVNAVL
+590 YTYKIYIKNVKAVL
-604 NAGKIGLPKI
+604 NAGKIGIPKI

-626 LSELVVDEELN
+626 LTELVVDENLH
-637 CDHIS
+637 CDQIS
-642 VSFIQSDNDPT
+642 VSFVQSDNDPT
-653 QVDGLISRILPAA
+653 QIDGLISRILPAA

-674 IGHEINTIPVKPQH
+674 TGHEINTIPVKPQH

-701 TK
+701 SK

>member
-1 MPAKKSTSKV
+1 MPAKKNTADKKISK
-11 KKTAKPVKKDLPQLY
+11 TVKKDIPQLY
-26 SPLSKTYFSDLTSAN
+26 SPLLKTYFSDLTSAN
-41 MIYVKIIRSTIA
+41 MIYTKIVRSPITK
-53 RGRIKTLKFDN
+53 GRIKSLTLED
-64 IPQGYF
+64 IPEGYF
-70 LFTAADFGEQNYVE
+70 LFTAADFGEENYVE

-97 IYYKGQPVALLAG
+97 IYYKGQPIALLAG
-110 PSYSELIE
+110 PVFTDLLD
-118 LEKAVK
+118 LEKNIK
-124 IELEKDPASKIKEKE
+124 MEFEKDPASKIKEKE

-157 FGKLFSKKNH
+157 FTKLFSKKNY
-167 DVKGTWTSV
+167 DIKGTWTSV

-183 EANGAFCTF
+183 ETNGAFCTF

-211 NVKRIFGLKTE
+211 NIKRIFNLKTE
-222 EVLIR
+222 EVFIR

-238 IWQNTVISVM
+238 IWQNTVIAVM
-248 ASLVAIKTGKAAQ
+248 ASLVAIKTGKTAQ
-261 IMLSRE
+261 LVLSRE

-275 KSPITIKIRS
+275 KSPISIKIRS
-285 AVKKDGIIEATQILI
+285 AVKKDGIIEAVQVLI

-329 NLEIIAKAYESYT
+329 NIEIIAKAYESYT

-393 TNEKVRESFNAI
+393 TNEKVREAFSAI
-405 QKMCD
+405 EKMYD
-410 LNRKFIS
+410 VNRKFIS
-417 YRMESKNRKINIEDL
+417 YRMESKNRKIDIKNL
-432 ENFPLR
+432 HNFPLR

-467 QADGTL
+467 ESDGTL

-484 LEVWKTTASQI
+484 LEVWKNTAAQI
-495 LEIDPKQIKLNSSF
+495 LEIDPKQIKLNSIF
-509 DSSDDMSVPEN
+509 DVNEDLSVPEN
-520 VYSNVSVMTYLLKK
+520 VYANVSVMTYLLKK
-534 CCLDIQSKRF
+534 CCQDIQSKRF
-544 KKPLPIS
+544 RKPLPIT
-551 STKGFTSSQ
+551 STKGFTSAQ

-569 SGSPFFLSSFGSV
+569 SGSPFFLSSFGAV
-582 ILELELNP
+582 VLELEINP
-590 YTYKIYIKNVNAVL
+590 YTYKIYIKNVKAVL
-604 NAGKIGLPKI
+604 NAGKIGIPKI

-626 LSELVVDEELN
+626 LTELVVDENLH
-637 CDHIS
+637 CDQIS
-642 VSFIQSDNDPT
+642 VSFVQSDNDPT
-653 QVDGLISRILPAA
+653 QIDGLISRILPAA

-674 IGHEINTIPVKPQH
+674 TGHEINTIPVKPQH

-701 TK
+701 SK

>member
-1 MPAKKSTSKV
+1 MPAKKNTAE
-11 KKTAKPVKKDLPQLY
+11 KKISKPVKKDIPQLY
-26 SPLSKTYFSDLTSAN
+26 SPLLKTYFSDLTSAN
-41 MIYVKIIRSTIA
+41 MIYTKIVRSPITK
-53 RGRIKTLKFDN
+53 GRIKSLTLGD
-64 IPQGYF
+64 IPEGYF
-70 LFTAADFGEQNYVE
+70 LFTAADFGEENYVE

-97 IYYKGQPVALLAG
+97 IYYKGQPIALLAG
-110 PSYSELIE
+110 PVFTDLLD
-118 LEKAVK
+118 LEKNIK
-124 IELEKDPASKIKEKE
+124 MEFEKDPASKIKEKE

-157 FGKLFSKKNH
+157 FTKLFSKKNY
-167 DVKGTWTSV
+167 DIKGTWTSV

-183 EANGAFCTF
+183 ETNGAFCTF

-211 NVKRIFGLKTE
+211 NIKRIFNLKTE
-222 EVLIR
+222 EVFIR

-238 IWQNTVISVM
+238 IWQNTVIAVM
-248 ASLVAIKTGKAAQ
+248 ASLVAIKTGKTAQ
-261 IMLSRE
+261 LVLSRE

-275 KSPITIKIRS
+275 KSPISIKIRS
-285 AVKKDGIIEATQILI
+285 AVKKDGIIEAVQVLI

-329 NLEIIAKAYESYT
+329 NIEIIAKAYESYT

-393 TNEKVRESFNAI
+393 TNEKVREAFSAI
-405 QKMCD
+405 EKMYD
-410 LNRKFIS
+410 VNRKFIS
-417 YRMESKNRKINIEDL
+417 YRMESKNRKIDIKNL
-432 ENFPLR
+432 HNFPLR

-467 QADGTL
+467 ESDGTL

-484 LEVWKTTASQI
+484 LEVWKNTAAQI
-495 LEIDPKQIKLNSSF
+495 LEIDPKQIKLNSIF
-509 DSSDDMSVPEN
+509 DVNEDLSVPEN
-520 VYSNVSVMTYLLKK
+520 VYANVSVMTYLLKK
-534 CCLDIQSKRF
+534 CCQDIQSKRF
-544 KKPLPIS
+544 RKPLPIT
-551 STKGFTSSQ
+551 STKGFTSAQ

-569 SGSPFFLSSFGSV
+569 SGSPFFLSSFGTV
-582 ILELELNP
+582 VLELEINP
-590 YTYKIYIKNVNAVL
+590 YTYKIYIKNVKAVL
-604 NAGKIGLPKI
+604 NAGKIGIPKI

-626 LSELVVDEELN
+626 LTELVVDEDLH
-637 CDHIS
+637 CDQIS
-642 VSFIQSDNDPT
+642 VSFVQSDNDPT
-653 QVDGLISRILPAA
+653 QIDGLISRILPAA

-674 IGHEINTIPVKPQH
+674 TGHEINTIPVKPQH

-701 TK
+701 SK

>member
-1 MPAKKSTSKV
+1 MPAKKNTAE
-11 KKTAKPVKKDLPQLY
+11 KKISKPVKKDIPQLY
-26 SPLSKTYFSDLTSAN
+26 SPLLKTYFSDLTSAN
-41 MIYVKIIRSTIA
+41 MIYTKIVRSPITK
-53 RGRIKTLKFDN
+53 GRIKSLTLED
-64 IPQGYF
+64 IPEGYF
-70 LFTAADFGEQNYVE
+70 LFTAADFGEENYVE

-97 IYYKGQPVALLAG
+97 IYYKGQPIALLAG
-110 PSYSELIE
+110 PVFTDLLD
-118 LEKAVK
+118 LEKNIK
-124 IELEKDPASKIKEKE
+124 MEFEKDPASKIKEKE

-157 FGKLFSKKNH
+157 FTKLFSKKNY
-167 DVKGTWTSV
+167 DIKGTWTSV

-211 NVKRIFGLKTE
+211 NIKRIFNLKTE
-222 EVLIR
+222 EVFIR

-238 IWQNTVISVM
+238 IWQNTVIAVM
-248 ASLVAIKTGKAAQ
+248 ASLVAIKTGKTAQ
-261 IMLSRE
+261 LVLSRE

-275 KSPITIKIRS
+275 KSPISIKIRS
-285 AVKKDGIIEATQILI
+285 AVKKDGIIEAVQVLI

-329 NLEIIAKAYESYT
+329 NIEIIAKAYESYT

-393 TNEKVRESFNAI
+393 TNEKVREAFSAI
-405 QKMCD
+405 EKMYD
-410 LNRKFIS
+410 VNRKFIS
-417 YRMESKNRKINIEDL
+417 YRMESKNRKIDIKNL
-432 ENFPLR
+432 HNFPLR

-467 QADGTL
+467 ESDGTL

-484 LEVWKTTASQI
+484 LEVWKNTAAQI
-495 LEIDPKQIKLNSSF
+495 LEIDPKQIKLNSIF
-509 DSSDDMSVPEN
+509 DINEDLSVPEN
-520 VYSNVSVMTYLLKK
+520 VYANVSVMTYLLKK
-534 CCLDIQSKRF
+534 CCQDIQSKRF
-544 KKPLPIS
+544 RKPLPIT
-551 STKGFTSSQ
+551 STKGFTSAQ

-569 SGSPFFLSSFGSV
+569 SGSPFFLSSFGTV
-582 ILELELNP
+582 VLELEINP
-590 YTYKIYIKNVNAVL
+590 YTYKIYIKNVKAVL
-604 NAGKIGLPKI
+604 NAGKIGIPKI

-626 LSELVVDEELN
+626 LTELVVDENLH
-637 CDHIS
+637 CDQIS

-653 QVDGLISRILPAA
+653 QIDGLISRILPAA

-674 IGHEINTIPVKPQH
+674 TGHEINTIPVKPQH

-701 TK
+701 SK

>member
-1 MPAKKSTSKV
+1 MPAKKNTAE
-11 KKTAKPVKKDLPQLY
+11 KKISKPVKKDIPQLY
-26 SPLSKTYFSDLTSAN
+26 SPLLKTYFSDLTSAN
-41 MIYVKIIRSTIA
+41 MIYTKIVRSPITK
-53 RGRIKTLKFDN
+53 GRIKSLTLED
-64 IPQGYF
+64 IPEGYF
-70 LFTAADFGEQNYVE
+70 LFTAADFGEENYVE

-97 IYYKGQPVALLAG
+97 IYYKGQPIALLAG
-110 PSYSELIE
+110 PVFTDLLD
-118 LEKAVK
+118 LEKNIK
-124 IELEKDPASKIKEKE
+124 MEFEKDPASKIKEKE

-157 FGKLFSKKNH
+157 FTKLFSKKNY
-167 DVKGTWTSV
+167 DIKGTWTSV

-211 NVKRIFGLKTE
+211 NIKRIFNLKTE
-222 EVLIR
+222 EVFIR

-238 IWQNTVISVM
+238 IWQNTVIAVM
-248 ASLVAIKTGKAAQ
+248 ASLVAIKTGKTAQ
-261 IMLSRE
+261 LVLSRE

-275 KSPITIKIRS
+275 KSPISIKIRS
-285 AVKKDGIIEATQILI
+285 AVKKDGIIEAVQVLI

-329 NLEIIAKAYESYT
+329 NIEIIAKAYESYT

-393 TNEKVRESFNAI
+393 TNEKVREVFSAI
-405 QKMCD
+405 EKMYD
-410 LNRKFIS
+410 FNRKFIS
-417 YRMESKNRKINIEDL
+417 YRMESKNRKIDIKNL
-432 ENFPLR
+432 HNFPLR

-467 QADGTL
+467 ESDGTL

-484 LEVWKTTASQI
+484 LEVWKNTAAQI
-495 LEIDPKQIKLNSSF
+495 LEIDPKQIKLNSIF
-509 DSSDDMSVPEN
+509 DINEDLSVPEN
-520 VYSNVSVMTYLLKK
+520 VYANVSVMTYLLKK
-534 CCLDIQSKRF
+534 CCQDIQSKRF
-544 KKPLPIS
+544 RKPLPIT
-551 STKGFTSSQ
+551 STKGFTSAQ

-569 SGSPFFLSSFGSV
+569 SGSPFFLSSFGTV
-582 ILELELNP
+582 VLELEINP
-590 YTYKIYIKNVNAVL
+590 YTYKIYIKNVKAVL
-604 NAGKIGLPKI
+604 NAGKIGIPKI

-626 LSELVVDEELN
+626 LTELVVDENLH
-637 CDHIS
+637 CDQIS
-642 VSFIQSDNDPT
+642 VSFVQSDNDPT
-653 QVDGLISRILPAA
+653 QIDGLISRILPAA

-674 IGHEINTIPVKPQH
+674 TGHEINTIPVKPQH

-701 TK
+701 SK

>member
-1 MPAKKSTSKV
+1 MPAKKNTAE
-11 KKTAKPVKKDLPQLY
+11 KKISKPVKKDIPQLY
-26 SPLSKTYFSDLTSAN
+26 SPLLKTYFSDLTSAN
-41 MIYVKIIRSTIA
+41 MIYTKIVRSPITK
-53 RGRIKTLKFDN
+53 GRIKSLTLED
-64 IPQGYF
+64 IPEGYF
-70 LFTAADFGEQNYVE
+70 LFTAADFGEENYVE

-97 IYYKGQPVALLAG
+97 IYYKGQPIALLAG
-110 PSYSELIE
+110 PVFTDLLD
-118 LEKAVK
+118 LEKNIK
-124 IELEKDPASKIKEKE
+124 MEFEKDPASKIKEKE

-157 FGKLFSKKNH
+157 FTKLFSKKNY
-167 DVKGTWTSV
+167 DIKGTWTSV

-211 NVKRIFGLKTE
+211 NIKRIFNLKTE
-222 EVLIR
+222 EVFIR

-238 IWQNTVISVM
+238 IWQNTVIAVM
-248 ASLVAIKTGKAAQ
+248 ASLVAIKTGKTAQ
-261 IMLSRE
+261 LVLSRE

-275 KSPITIKIRS
+275 KSPISIKIRS
-285 AVKKDGIIEATQILI
+285 AVKKDGIIEAVKVLI

-329 NLEIIAKAYESYT
+329 NIEIIAKAYESYT

-393 TNEKVRESFNAI
+393 TNEKVREAFSAI
-405 QKMCD
+405 EKMYD
-410 LNRKFIS
+410 VNRKFIS
-417 YRMESKNRKINIEDL
+417 YRMESKNRKIDIKNL
-432 ENFPLR
+432 HNFPLR

-467 QADGTL
+467 ESDGTL

-484 LEVWKTTASQI
+484 LEVWKNTAAQI
-495 LEIDPKQIKLNSSF
+495 LEIDPKQIKLNSIF
-509 DSSDDMSVPEN
+509 DVNEDLSVPEN
-520 VYSNVSVMTYLLKK
+520 VYANVSVMTYLLKK
-534 CCLDIQSKRF
+534 CCQDIQSKRF
-544 KKPLPIS
+544 RKPLPIT
-551 STKGFTSSQ
+551 STKGFTSAQ

-569 SGSPFFLSSFGSV
+569 SGSPFFLSSFGAV
-582 ILELELNP
+582 VLELEINP
-590 YTYKIYIKNVNAVL
+590 YTYKIYIKNVKAVL
-604 NAGKIGLPKI
+604 NAGKIGIPKI

-626 LSELVVDEELN
+626 LTELVVDENLH
-637 CDHIS
+637 CDQIS
-642 VSFIQSDNDPT
+642 VSFVQSDNDPT
-653 QVDGLISRILPAA
+653 QIDGLISRILPAA

-674 IGHEINTIPVKPQH
+674 TGHEINTIPVKPQH

-701 TK
+701 SK

>member
-1 MPAKKSTSKV
+1 MPAKKNTAE
-11 KKTAKPVKKDLPQLY
+11 KKISKPVKKDIPQLY
-26 SPLSKTYFSDLTSAN
+26 SPLLKTYFSDLTSAN
-41 MIYVKIIRSTIA
+41 MIYTKIVRSPITK
-53 RGRIKTLKFDN
+53 GRIKSLTLED
-64 IPQGYF
+64 IPEGYF
-70 LFTAADFGEQNYVE
+70 LFTAADFGEENYVE

-97 IYYKGQPVALLAG
+97 IYYKGQPIALLAG
-110 PSYSELIE
+110 PVFTDLLD
-118 LEKAVK
+118 LEKNIK
-124 IELEKDPASKIKEKE
+124 MEFEKDPASKIKEKE

-157 FGKLFSKKNH
+157 FTKLFSKKNY
-167 DVKGTWTSV
+167 DIKGTWTSV

-183 EANGAFCTF
+183 ETNGAFCTF

-211 NVKRIFGLKTE
+211 NIKRIFNLKTE
-222 EVLIR
+222 EVFIR

-238 IWQNTVISVM
+238 IWQNTVIAVM
-248 ASLVAIKTGKAAQ
+248 ASLVAIKTGKTAQ
-261 IMLSRE
+261 LVLSRE

-275 KSPITIKIRS
+275 KSPISIKIRS
-285 AVKKDGIIEATQILI
+285 AVKKDGIIEAVQVLI

-329 NLEIIAKAYESYT
+329 NIEIIAKAYESYT

-393 TNEKVRESFNAI
+393 TNEKVREAFSAI
-405 QKMCD
+405 EKMYD
-410 LNRKFIS
+410 VNRKFIS
-417 YRMESKNRKINIEDL
+417 YRMESKNRKIDIKNL
-432 ENFPLR
+432 HNFPLR

-467 QADGTL
+467 ESDGTL

-484 LEVWKTTASQI
+484 LEVWKNTAAQI
-495 LEIDPKQIKLNSSF
+495 LEIDPKQIKLNSIF
-509 DSSDDMSVPEN
+509 DVNEDLSVPEN
-520 VYSNVSVMTYLLKK
+520 VYANVSVMTYLLKK
-534 CCLDIQSKRF
+534 CCQDIQSKRF
-544 KKPLPIS
+544 RKPLPIT
-551 STKGFTSSQ
+551 STKGFTSAQ

-569 SGSPFFLSSFGSV
+569 SGSPFFLSSFGTV
-582 ILELELNP
+582 VLELEINP
-590 YTYKIYIKNVNAVL
+590 YTYKIYIKNVKAVL
-604 NAGKIGLPKI
+604 NAGKIGIPKI

-626 LSELVVDEELN
+626 LTELVVDEDLH
-637 CDHIS
+637 CDQIS
-642 VSFIQSDNDPT
+642 VSFVQSDNDPT
-653 QVDGLISRILPAA
+653 QIDGLISRILPAA

-674 IGHEINTIPVKPQH
+674 TGHEINTIPVKPQH

-701 TK
+701 SK

>member
-1 MPAKKSTSKV
+1 MPAKKNTADKKISK
-11 KKTAKPVKKDLPQLY
+11 TVKKDIPQLY
-26 SPLSKTYFSDLTSAN
+26 SPLLKTYFSDLTSAN
-41 MIYVKIIRSTIA
+41 MIYTKIVRSPITK
-53 RGRIKTLKFDN
+53 GRIKSLTLED
-64 IPQGYF
+64 IPEGYF
-70 LFTAADFGEQNYVE
+70 LFTAADFGEENYVE

-97 IYYKGQPVALLAG
+97 IYYKGQPIALLAG
-110 PSYSELIE
+110 PVFTDLLD
-118 LEKAVK
+118 LEKNIK
-124 IELEKDPASKIKEKE
+124 MEFEKDPASKIKEKE

-157 FGKLFSKKNH
+157 FTKLFSKKNY
-167 DVKGTWTSV
+167 DIKGTWTSV

-183 EANGAFCTF
+183 ETNGAFCTF

-211 NVKRIFGLKTE
+211 NIKRIFNLKTE
-222 EVLIR
+222 EVFIR

-238 IWQNTVISVM
+238 IWQNTVIAVM
-248 ASLVAIKTGKAAQ
+248 ASLVAIKTGKTAQ
-261 IMLSRE
+261 LVLSRE

-275 KSPITIKIRS
+275 KSPISIKIRS
-285 AVKKDGIIEATQILI
+285 AVKKDGIIEAVQVLI

-329 NLEIIAKAYESYT
+329 NIEIIAKAYESYT

-393 TNEKVRESFNAI
+393 TNEKVREAFSAI
-405 QKMCD
+405 EKMYD
-410 LNRKFIS
+410 VNRKFIS
-417 YRMESKNRKINIEDL
+417 YRMESKNRKIDIKNL
-432 ENFPLR
+432 HNFPLR

-467 QADGTL
+467 ESDGTL

-484 LEVWKTTASQI
+484 LEVWKNTAAQI
-495 LEIDPKQIKLNSSF
+495 LEIDPKQIKLNSIF
-509 DSSDDMSVPEN
+509 DINEDLSVPEN
-520 VYSNVSVMTYLLKK
+520 VYANVSVMTYLLKK
-534 CCLDIQSKRF
+534 CCQDIQSKRF
-544 KKPLPIS
+544 RKPLPIT
-551 STKGFTSSQ
+551 STKGFTSAQ

-569 SGSPFFLSSFGSV
+569 SGSPFFLSSFGTV
-582 ILELELNP
+582 VLELEINP
-590 YTYKIYIKNVNAVL
+590 YTYKIYIKNVKAVL
-604 NAGKIGLPKI
+604 NAGKIGIPKI

-626 LSELVVDEELN
+626 LTELVVDENLH
-637 CDHIS
+637 CDQIS
-642 VSFIQSDNDPT
+642 VSFVQSDNDPT
-653 QVDGLISRILPAA
+653 QIDGLISRILPAA

-674 IGHEINTIPVKPQH
+674 TGHEINTIPVKPQH

-701 TK
+701 SK

>member
-1 MPAKKSTSKV
+1 MPAKKNTAD
-11 KKTAKPVKKDLPQLY
+11 KKISKPVKKDIPQLY
-26 SPLSKTYFSDLTSAN
+26 SPLLKTYFSDLTSAN
-41 MIYVKIIRSTIA
+41 MIYTKIVRSPITK
-53 RGRIKTLKFDN
+53 GRIKSLTLED
-64 IPQGYF
+64 IPKGYF
-70 LFTAADFGEQNYVE
+70 LFTAADFGEENYVE

-97 IYYKGQPVALLAG
+97 IYYKGQPIALLAG
-110 PSYSELIE
+110 PVFTDLLD
-118 LEKAVK
+118 LEKNIK
-124 IELEKDPASKIKEKE
+124 MEFEKDPASKIKEKE

-157 FGKLFSKKNH
+157 FTKLFSKKNY
-167 DVKGTWTSV
+167 DIKGTWTSV

-211 NVKRIFGLKTE
+211 NIKRIFNLKTE
-222 EVLIR
+222 EVFIR

-238 IWQNTVISVM
+238 IWQNTVIAVM
-248 ASLVAIKTGKAAQ
+248 ASLVAIKTGKTAQ
-261 IMLSRE
+261 LVLSRE

-275 KSPITIKIRS
+275 KSPISIKIRS
-285 AVKKDGIIEATQILI
+285 AVKKDGIIEAVQVLI

-329 NLEIIAKAYESYT
+329 NIEIIAKAYESYT

-393 TNEKVRESFNAI
+393 TNEKVREAFSAI
-405 QKMCD
+405 EKMYD
-410 LNRKFIS
+410 VNRKFIS
-417 YRMESKNRKINIEDL
+417 YRMESKNRKIDIKNL
-432 ENFPLR
+432 HNFPLR

-467 QADGTL
+467 ESDGTL

-484 LEVWKTTASQI
+484 LEVWKNTAAQI
-495 LEIDPKQIKLNSSF
+495 LEIDPKQIKLNSIF
-509 DSSDDMSVPEN
+509 DVNEDLSVPEN
-520 VYSNVSVMTYLLKK
+520 VYANVSVMTYLLKK
-534 CCLDIQSKRF
+534 CCQDIQSKRF
-544 KKPLPIS
+544 RKPLPIT
-551 STKGFTSSQ
+551 STKGFTSAQ

-569 SGSPFFLSSFGSV
+569 SGSPFFLSSFGTV
-582 ILELELNP
+582 VLELEINP
-590 YTYKIYIKNVNAVL
+590 YTYKIYIKNVKAVL
-604 NAGKIGLPKI
+604 NAGKIGIPKI

-626 LSELVVDEELN
+626 LTELVVDENLH
-637 CDHIS
+637 CDQIS
-642 VSFIQSDNDPT
+642 VSFVQSDNDPT
-653 QVDGLISRILPAA
+653 QIDGLISRILPAA

-674 IGHEINTIPVKPQH
+674 TGHEINTIPVKPQH

-701 TK
+701 SK